1 MWDVVGLPDPEG
13 RVYEALVLRG
23 PAAVVDLAAELEMPR
38 SRATRILGRLAARGF
53 ATRLPGRPAR
63 FTAVSPDVA
72 ALELIAAQESQLRRL
87 REHAHELADA
97 SRARS
102 DSSRPDGFVEVIEG
116 ARNVGKVLVWLQGHA
131 QNEIRVFAKPPYHG
145 QQPYGGA
152 VQDRPLREG
161 RVRYRTVHERAALTE
176 PGRMASV
183 WDGIRR
189 GERARVTGSL
199 PMEMMLCDSRLALMP
214 VRASSSNTGQAACL
228 VYPSP
233 LLDAL
238 SALFEAMWDKAIPL
252 NQRAA
257 PGHEGQILTDN
268 DRDLLG
274 LLTTGATDEAIARTF
289 GWSVRTVRRHI
300 HRIMTMTGT
309 ETRFQAGMEA
319 SRRGWV

>member
-1 MWDVVGLPDPEG
+1 MWGFVGMPDPDG
-13 RVYEALVLRG
+13 RAYEALVLRG
-23 PAAVVDLAAELEMPR
+23 QATVADLAAELGMTN
-38 SRATRILGRLAARGF
+38 SRVTRILGRLAARGF

-72 ALELIAAQESQLRRL
+72 ALELITAQESRLRRL

-97 SRARS
+97 SRVRS
-102 DSSRPDGFVEVIEG
+102 DSSRPDGFVELIEG
-116 ARNVGKVLVWLQGHA
+116 AGNVGKVLGWLQRHA
-131 QNEIRVFAKPPYHG
+131 QNEIRVFAKPPYSG
-145 QQPYGGA
+145 QQPHGGA
-152 VQDRPLREG
+152 DQERPLREG
-161 RVRYRTVHERAALTE
+161 QVRHRTIHERAALTE
-176 PGRMASV
+176 PGRMAGV

-199 PMEMMLCDSRLALMP
+199 PTEMVLCDSRLALIP
-214 VRASSSNTGQAACL
+214 VRASSSNAGQAACL
-228 VYPSP
+228 VHPSP

-238 SALFEAMWDKAIPL
+238 SALFEAVWDKAVPL

-257 PGHEGQILTDN
+257 PGHEGQVLTDD

-274 LLTTGATDEAIARTF
+274 LLTAGATDVAIARTF

-300 HRIMTMTGT
+300 HRIMTLTGT